1 MQDDRIL
8 QFNTAGQS
16 SEPRSIEVYN
26 KEETQDLYQ
35 KDVHHNL
42 NPKCLP
48 TPTQCKVKIII

>member
-8 QFNTAGQS
+8 QFNTVGQS

-35 KDVHHNL
+35 KL